1 MDIKAEKLSGVIE
14 LDETYLGGIKK
25 NKHRKKRAKKGRGAA
40 GKQPV
45 IGMRERE
52 GRTVAHPVQT

>member
-25 NKHRKKRAKKGRGAA
+25 NKHRKKRANYIAS
-40 GKQPV
+40 
-45 IGMRERE
+45 
-52 GRTVAHPVQT
+52 